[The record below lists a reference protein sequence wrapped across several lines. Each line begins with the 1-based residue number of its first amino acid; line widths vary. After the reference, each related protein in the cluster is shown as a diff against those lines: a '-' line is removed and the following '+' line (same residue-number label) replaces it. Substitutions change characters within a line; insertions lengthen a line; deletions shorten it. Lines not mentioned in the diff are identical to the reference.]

1 MAYTAQG
8 VVLKRCSQKAHFSPP
23 SAMLSPVLA
32 LFSDTLSLQ
41 VVLEMAS
48 NNLRRKG
55 RAPCS
60 GFSKRHDL
68 HHLPILGAIT
78 VNTRREHN
86 DQARERCPALAAEDG
101 SSSLI
106 PLA

>member
-60 GFSKRHDL
+60 GF
-68 HHLPILGAIT
+68 ILGAIT

-101 SSSLI
+101 SSSPI